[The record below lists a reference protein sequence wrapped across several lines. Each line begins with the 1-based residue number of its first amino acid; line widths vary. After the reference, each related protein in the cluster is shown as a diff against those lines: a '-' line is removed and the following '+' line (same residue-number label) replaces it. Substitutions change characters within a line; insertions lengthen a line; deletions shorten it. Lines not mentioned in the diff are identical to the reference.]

1 MSLGPGGRRLQKLLD
16 GAEKGGSRVIHVV
29 PELFGAVGG
38 LVGGA
43 ERYAYE
49 LARHM
54 AERVPTTLLSFGPEG
69 HVETVGGLEVRRL
82 RTQWDVQG
90 QRANPLA
97 LGLFRACH
105 SAALVHFHQQ
115 FVLASSLGALYC
127 RLIGTPAV
135 VTNHGGGALD
145 LSQYM
150 PTKRIFR
157 RHLHVSEY
165 SRATM
170 RQEHAWWSQV
180 IWGGVDLMKFA
191 GDAFVTRRRAVLYVG
206 RILPH
211 KGVNYLI
218 EALPPELELDIVGPA
233 HDERYLADLRA
244 LVKGKTVRFHH
255 DVDDK
260 ALVAFYRQAL
270 CIVLP
275 SVYRTVYG
283 DELITPEL
291 LGQTLLEG
299 MACGLPAICTAVGPM
314 PEVVSDGVTGFVV
327 PPNDASALRAKLAWL
342 GEHPSE
348 AAEMGR
354 KGRQRVEERFT
365 WPQVVGRCLEVYRTL
380 T

>member
-1 MSLGPGGRRLQKLLD
+1 MILGGRRRALRKALEERGRNALP
-16 GAEKGGSRVIHVV
+16 VVHVV

-54 AERVPTTLLSFGPEG
+54 AEQVPTMLLTFGPEER
-69 HVETVGGLEVRRL
+69 VEMVGALTVRRI
-82 RTQWDVQG
+82 RIQWKVQG
-90 QRANPLA
+90 QQGNPLA
-97 LGLFRACH
+97 TDLFRACH

-135 VTNHGGGALD
+135 VTHHGGGALD
-145 LSQYM
+145 LSRYV

-157 RHLHVSEY
+157 RHLHVSEF
-165 SRATM
+165 SRKIM
-170 RQEHAWWSQV
+170 RQERAWWSHV
-180 IWGGVDLMKFA
+180 VWAGVDLGKFSDDSTKR
-191 GDAFVTRRRAVLYVG
+191 GRAVLYVG

-218 EALPPELELDIVGPA
+218 EALPPSLELDVVGPV
-233 HDERYLADLRA
+233 HNERYLADLKEVAR
-244 LVKGKTVRFHH
+244 GKIVRFHH
-255 DVDDK
+255 SADDEQ
-260 ALVAFYRQAL
+260 LVRFYRNAL

-299 MACGLPAICTAVGPM
+299 MACGLPAVCTDVGPM
-314 PEVVSDGVTGFVV
+314 PEVVTDGVTGFVV
-327 PPNDASALRAKLAWL
+327 PPNDSAALREKLVWL
-342 GEHPSE
+342 SEHPAE
-348 AAEMGR
+348 ADEMGR
-354 KGRQRVEERFT
+354 KGRQRVEEKFR
-365 WPQVVGRCLEVYRTL
+365 WRKVVERCFEVYRTL